1 MDKPTTIEQILD
13 QIERGLGDVK
23 TAEALRDLTDD
34 LFECPECRRLCEN
47 LHGQQQVCSICYIR
61 TRTWAV
67 QHE

>member
-34 LFECPECRRLCEN
+34 LFECPRCHRL
-47 LHGQQQVCSICYIR
+47 
-61 TRTWAV
+61 
-67 QHE
+67 

>member
-1 MDKPTTIEQILD
+1 MAGQITIEQILD
-13 QIERGLGDVK
+13 QIERGLADVK
-23 TAEALRDLTDD
+23 TTEALRDLTDD